1 MIILSW
7 GGLLFE
13 PESKPVEPDPD
24 NAGEGNETIFNPHSR
39 IFTMECIMR
48 KFSSIFFIIAIIG
61 VSIFTFYSKERRSAS
76 STKTDLTIYAYDSFV
91 SEWGPGPKIFPAFEK
106 EYGIKLS
113 VISAGDAGQVLQR
126 GIIEKDNVKADILI
140 GIDNNLLA
148 KAIEADIF
156 SPYKSDNLEKIPEE
170 LIFDK
175 TNRVTPFDYGFFS
188 IIYDS
193 EKIIEPPSSLTE
205 LLDLK
210 YSKSIILMDP
220 RTSSP
225 GLGFM
230 LWTIAEFGDDFG
242 EYWKQLMPSVLTI
255 TDGWDSGYGLFT
267 EGEAP
272 MVLSYTTSPAY
283 HAEYENTDRYR
294 AALFPAGHYMQ
305 IEGMGIVKKAK
316 NREAAEMF
324 IDFILENRFQSEIP
338 LTNWMY
344 PVRTDLALPESFKMA
359 PKPEISLRMSSEEID
374 INLTSWIDEWTH
386 AVTD

>member
-1 MIILSW
+1 MSW

-24 NAGEGNETIFNPHSR
+24 NAGEGSETIFDPHSK

-48 KFSSIFFIIAIIG
+48 KFSAIFFVFVIIGISIFSFFIN
-61 VSIFTFYSKERRSAS
+61 RSPS
-76 STKTDLTIYAYDSFV
+76 DEEPGLIIYAYDSFV
-91 SEWGPGPKIFPAFEK
+91 SEWGPGPKIFPAFEEK
-106 EYGIKLS
+106 YGIKLS

-126 GIIEKDNVKADILI
+126 GIIEKDNVKADLLI

-148 KAIEADIF
+148 KAIEEDIL
-156 SPYKSDNLEKIPEE
+156 SPYRSNNLDKIPKE

-175 TNRVTPFDYGFFS
+175 TNRVTPFDYGYFS

-193 EKIIEPPSSLTE
+193 EKITNPPLSLND
-205 LLDLK
+205 LLKPEYADSL
-210 YSKSIILMDP
+210 ILMDP

-230 LWTIAEFGDDFG
+230 LWTKVAFGDDFG
-242 EYWKQLMPSVLTI
+242 EYWRALMPSVLTI

-283 HAEYENTDRYR
+283 HAEYENTERYK
-294 AALFPAGHYMQ
+294 AALFSAGHYMQ
-305 IEGMGIVKKAK
+305 IEGMGIVKGAK
-316 NREAAEMF
+316 NREAAENF
-324 IDFILENRFQSEIP
+324 IDFILENKFQSEIP

-344 PVRTDLALPESFKMA
+344 PVRTDLVLPDSFKMA
-359 PKPEISLRMSSEEID
+359 PKPEKSLRMSSKEID
-374 INLTSWIDEWTH
+374 IHLASWIDEWTN